1 MLSSKR
7 FLQII
12 SDRLIATPARLKVF
26 SALDTQHIYVENVRA
41 LLGTSTW
48 IARQICETAVRQ
60 GLFVKR
66 IQILCP
72 DGAAAL
78 TVDDDKA
85 IPEEVQCW
93 REVDGELE
101 PVLERTE
108 RLDRYFFFY
117 SAITFTFPV

>member
-7 FLQII
+7 FLKII
-12 SDRLIATPARLKVF
+12 SDRLVATPARLKVF
-26 SALDTQHIYVENVRA
+26 SALDTQRIYVENVRA

-66 IQILCP
+66 IQVLCP
-72 DGAAAL
+72 DGAVAL
-78 TVDDDKA
+78 TVDDEKA
-85 IPEEVQCW
+85 VPEEVQCW

-101 PVLERTE
+101 PVAERTE
-108 RLDRYFFFY
+108 RLDRLEFY
-117 SAITFTFPV
+117 QLVRPAA

>member
-12 SDRLIATPARLKVF
+12 SERLIATPARLKVF
-26 SALDTQHIYVENVRA
+26 SALDTQRIYVENVRA
-41 LLGTSTW
+41 LLGTTTW

-72 DGAAAL
+72 DGAVAL
-78 TVDDDKA
+78 TVDDEKA

-93 REVDGELE
+93 QEQDGDLE
-101 PVLERTE
+101 PVSERTE
-108 RLDRYFFFY
+108 RLDRLEFY
-117 SAITFTFPV
+117 QLVRPAA

>member
-1 MLSSKR
+1 MLSLKR
-7 FLQII
+7 FSKII
-12 SDRLIATPARLKVF
+12 SDHLVATPARLKVF

-41 LLGTSTW
+41 LLGVSTW

-72 DGAAAL
+72 DGAVAL
-78 TVDDDKA
+78 TVANEQAVPD
-85 IPEEVQCW
+85 EVECW

-101 PVLERTE
+101 PVAERTE
-108 RLDRYFFFY
+108 RLDRLEFY
-117 SAITFTFPV
+117 QLVGPHA